1 MELAHPD
8 ITALRPVN
16 KQVTLHDN
24 TLVTV
29 PVFDTRAM
37 IIDMLTNHDLMKKEN
52 FAVGYD
58 IFTGNVDD
66 NHEANKHYGEIHI
79 PTIAVLR

>member
-29 PVFDTRAM
+29 PVFDTRAL

-58 IFTGNVDD
+58 ILLGMWMIIMKLISITEKSTFQQL
-66 NHEANKHYGEIHI
+66 
-79 PTIAVLR
+79 PS